1 MDHVMNTL
9 ETYAS
14 SLEEEVEERMKE
26 LVAEKQKSD
35 ILLHRMLPKQV
46 AEKLKAGEVVQPESY
61 DEVTIF
67 FSDVVSFTTL
77 ASKCTPLQ
85 VVALLNELY
94 TIFDGTIA
102 RHDVYKVETIGDGY
116 LCASG
121 VPSRNGIEHIKAI
134 CDLALALII
143 SLRTFRVPHLPDET
157 IKIRVGVHSGPV
169 VAGVVGLTMPRY
181 CLFGDTVN
189 TASRMESNGKPS
201 LVHLS
206 GDAKDTLLRSFTG
219 YRTKSR
225 GEVMIKGKGLMTTYW
240 LCGRGEDTI
249 MNEDD
254 GDN

>member
-189 TASRMESNGKPS
+189 TASRMESNGK
-201 LVHLS
+201 
-206 GDAKDTLLRSFTG
+206 RISFTSSTVALPDP
-219 YRTKSR
+219 RK
-225 GEVMIKGKGLMTTYW
+225 MQF
-240 LCGRGEDTI
+240 
-249 MNEDD
+249 
-254 GDN
+254 